1 MKYFRNANQR
11 QRWIVIR
18 WPEIQ
23 DLTKQTGFL
32 NWQIISRT
40 PLEGIFFFA
49 VFAVDVCFLV
59 ASTNLPT
66 YLLPQETDFFGNYLF
81 VHKDLCFLFPYHLSF
96 HG

>member
-49 VFAVDVCFLV
+49 VSAVDL
-59 ASTNLPT
+59 LPCRVYQTT
-66 YLLPQETDFFGNYLF
+66 YLFTSSRNCFFGNYLF

>member
-49 VFAVDVCFLV
+49 VSAVDSLPCRVYQV
-59 ASTNLPT
+59 PTYLPT
-66 YLLPQETDFFGNYLF
+66 YLLPQETVFLAIICLSIRIFAS
-81 VHKDLCFLFPYHLSF
+81 CFPII
-96 HG
+96 